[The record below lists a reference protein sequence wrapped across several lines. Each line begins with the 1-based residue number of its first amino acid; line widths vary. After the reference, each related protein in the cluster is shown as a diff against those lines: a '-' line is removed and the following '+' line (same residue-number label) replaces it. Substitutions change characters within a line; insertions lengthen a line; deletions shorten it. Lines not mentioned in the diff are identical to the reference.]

1 MSKTR
6 RPTPWLLGAMLALMI
21 TIWSVNFIAAKI
33 ALRHVAGLPLVWLR
47 LELAGVVMA
56 VIYFLAPGK
65 RTKFDRRDIGLFFVL
80 GIVGV
85 ILNQGGFTYG
95 LKFTSVGHSAILI
108 ALSPVIVLLLAR
120 LTGLE
125 TISRRKAFGIAL
137 CFAGAMVLA
146 AESGFGSS
154 FGSETLLG
162 DGITLAS
169 VIGYAVWVV
178 TAKKIIAKYD
188 TITICYFNFL
198 TSAVCLLPFA
208 FYAVPRVDWSHVGW
222 AGWAGLAFMSVC
234 SSVIGYLI
242 YFWALRHMEASRVA
256 ATVYIEPIM
265 AMLLAI
271 MILGERL
278 TAHLLI
284 GSVLILGGVYIT
296 EREMG
301 EAPAATEL
309 T

>member
-6 RPTPWLLGAMLALMI
+6 RPSPWLLGAMLALMI

-56 VIYFLAPGK
+56 VIYFLAPGQ

-198 TSAVCLLPFA
+198 TSAVCLLPCPPARNLDRFA
-208 FYAVPRVDWSHVGW
+208 SKV
-222 AGWAGLAFMSVC
+222 
-234 SSVIGYLI
+234 
-242 YFWALRHMEASRVA
+242 
-256 ATVYIEPIM
+256 
-265 AMLLAI
+265 
-271 MILGERL
+271 RL
-278 TAHLLI
+278 TRVP
-284 GSVLILGGVYIT
+284 SRIT
-296 EREMG
+296 SSKKSSSRLSPTYQASCPRSPERG
-301 EAPAATEL
+301 RKNQRKP
-309 T
+309 